1 MRKMIKIVGTMLAF
15 AVLIF
20 IANPQPAQA
29 ASNGYRVKVLK
40 SYYKDSSE
48 NTYHANLK
56 SKASVWSAKRYPSDT
71 QKDFQKR
78 LYKVSKLKWITL
90 FVQKKARVYY
100 QNKSAIY
107 YYVADRGSGHQGW
120 IRPSALIKGVSPY
133 GYQIVKEKWG
143 NQMATFHAKNSK
155 QNVYIWNW
163 RHTKKRANLKNY
175 PAATMRRK
183 ATVTLRHNKKQST
196 YYFVTMF
203 PDGNTP
209 IRKSVS
215 GYVAASQVEAGH
227 NTNYPQIEYTSI
239 DQFTDSADYS
249 NYIQNGKKQKLAR
262 EIVKLFPNSPVD
274 LGLSRI
280 AAYDYDS
287 FNNTSDGDPNPIS
300 KTGYT
305 DIKVFSSIQKWLYAH
320 ETASNATKLAGIKQL
335 LDKEG
340 YTASKRAS
348 LSGYKLGIQIVNNI
362 KGYDGES
369 DVSNHWNGYVLI
381 LGRPD
386 DN

>member
-1 MRKMIKIVGTMLAF
+1 MKKRVKLIGLMLAF
-15 AVLIF
+15 IGLAV

-29 ASNGYRVKVLK
+29 AHNGYRVKVLK
-40 SYYKDSSE
+40 NYYIDSSK

-56 SKASVWSAKRYPSDT
+56 SKASIWSAKRYPSDT

-78 LYKVSKLKWITL
+78 LYKVSKLKGITL
-90 FVQKKARVYY
+90 FIQKKARVYH

-107 YYVADRGSGHQGW
+107 YYVADRSSGHQGW
-120 IRPSALIKGVSPY
+120 VRPSALIKGVSPY

-155 QNVYIWNW
+155 RNAYIWNW
-163 RHTKKRANLKNY
+163 SHTKKRANLKNY
-175 PAATMRRK
+175 PAANMRRK
-183 ATVTLRHNKKQST
+183 ATVTVRHNKKQST

-209 IRKSVS
+209 IKKSVS

-227 NTNYPQIEYTSI
+227 NTNYSQIEYTPI
-239 DQFTDSADYS
+239 DQFTDSADYN
-249 NYIQNGKKQKLAR
+249 NYIQNGKMQKLAR
-262 EIVKLFPNSPVD
+262 AIVKLFPNSSVD
-274 LGLSRI
+274 LGLSKI
-280 AAYDYDS
+280 AAFDYDT

-300 KTGYT
+300 KEGYT
-305 DIKVFSSIQKWLYAH
+305 DIKSFSAIQKWLYAH

-348 LSGYKLGIQIVNNI
+348 MSGYKLGIQIVNNI

-369 DVSNHWNGYVLI
+369 DDSNRWNGYVFI
-381 LGRPD
+381 LARPD
-386 DN
+386 NN